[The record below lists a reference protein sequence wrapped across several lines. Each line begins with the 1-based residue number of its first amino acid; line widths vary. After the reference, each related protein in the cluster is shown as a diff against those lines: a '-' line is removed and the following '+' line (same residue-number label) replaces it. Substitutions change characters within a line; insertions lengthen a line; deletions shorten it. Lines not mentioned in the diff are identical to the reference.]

1 MHYSILREVVM
12 MVEWKWK
19 GSVMMNSPRGP
30 ISERE
35 VVDCK
40 EAEEKLV
47 EKDKELKDAG
57 ALINSLTTTTE
68 RQTKEIGRLKAL
80 LTDILH
86 AENDGDYE
94 GGIGSMANRIEKEL
108 DAGTTNLN
116 LKNK

>member
-1 MHYSILREVVM
+1 MEVVM

-68 RQTKEIGRLKAL
+68 RQTKEIERLKG
-80 LTDILH
+80 
-86 AENDGDYE
+86 ENTNMKKYINQRSD
-94 GGIGSMANRIEKEL
+94 GGIPYPEVEPSFTKFKPS
-108 DAGTTNLN
+108 D
-116 LKNK
+116 K